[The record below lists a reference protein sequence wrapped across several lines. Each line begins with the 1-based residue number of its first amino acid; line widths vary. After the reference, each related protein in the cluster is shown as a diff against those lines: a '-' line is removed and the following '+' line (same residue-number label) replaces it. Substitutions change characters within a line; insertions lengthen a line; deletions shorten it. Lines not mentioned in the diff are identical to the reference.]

1 MKLSFN
7 ALRDAIMAKLSEAYP
22 EHNIYGESINQNF
35 KRPAFLVQSIN
46 PSGGMAGRM
55 HRSRTVMVVVSFY
68 PKGFTDRELL
78 DAVDELDDLLGAPI
92 VTQGRAVTAENVT
105 SETVDNVLHL
115 RMFFS
120 WGEGAPGITVTTDN
134 GDRTEVLPDPEQGY
148 VDGEVETMQELEVKE
163 ELG

>member
-22 EHNIYGESINQNF
+22 EHNIYGESISQNF

-46 PSGGMAGRM
+46 PSGGMSGRM
-55 HRSRTVMVVVSFY
+55 HRSRSVTVVISYY
-68 PKGFTDRELL
+68 PEGFTDRELL
-78 DAVDELDDLLGAPI
+78 AAADELDDLLGAPI

-105 SETVDNVLHL
+105 SETVDNVLHFRL
-115 RMFFS
+115 LFTWS
-120 WGEGAPGITVTTDN
+120 EGASGITVTTDA
-134 GDRTEVLPDPEQGY
+134 GAKTEVLPDPEQGY
-148 VDGEVETMQELEVKE
+148 VDGEVETMQELEMKE